1 MKRFPYPAPFVDRT
15 GKVKRD
21 TLEYFLIHPGLHTP
35 QELNADSYLGSANET
50 GEAALQMRLLRYVA
64 MGLLAREK
72 VSRAWGYALT
82 MRGEDRLLW
91 LWDKFG
97 VEEPPKNMTPVEREF
112 MVKEIRHRIAD
123 LEAFLK
129 RG

>member
-1 MKRFPYPAPFVDRT
+1 MKRFPYPALFVDKT
-15 GKVKRD
+15 GRVKRD

-35 QELNADSYLGSANET
+35 QELNADPYLGSADET
-50 GEAALQMRLLRYVA
+50 REAALQMRLLRYVA
-64 MGLLAREK
+64 MGLLTREK

-97 VEEPPKNMTPVEREF
+97 VEEPPKDMTSEEREF
-112 MVKEIRHRIAD
+112 RVKEIRHRIAG
-123 LEAFLK
+123 LEAFLE